1 MALSR
6 SRRGERGIDYWP
18 GFVDALSTFLL
29 AIIFMLSVFM
39 LAQYFLSREIVG
51 KDDAMARLN
60 RQIAELSDLLQLERG
75 QRQGLQ
81 DNLAAISATLGTTEQ
96 ERRRLQGQA
105 EEARSQAGSATN
117 RALALEGEAAAQR
130 RAAEAALAQVE
141 LLNQQIAALRRQFAA
156 LENALAAS
164 EARDRDSQTRISDL
178 GRRLNLALAQ
188 RVQELS
194 RYRSEFFGR
203 LREILAERP
212 DVRVVGDRFVFG
224 SEVFFASS
232 QAVLE
237 PGGRAELDKLAD
249 ALTQVARDIPQDIP
263 WVLRIDGHT
272 DARPIGGGRF
282 ASNWDLSAARAIAVV
297 QYLIGKGIPPQ
308 RLMAAGFGEFQPI
321 EPGDSPEALAR
332 NRRIEVRLTDR

>member
-6 SRRGERGIDYWP
+6 SRRNERHVDYWP

-39 LAQYFLSREIVG
+39 LAQYFLSRDIAS
-51 KDDAMARLN
+51 KDNVMSRLN
-60 RQIAELSDLLQLERG
+60 QQIAELSDLLQLERG

-81 DNLAAISATLGTTEQ
+81 ENLSAISATLGSTEQ
-96 ERRRLQGQA
+96 ERRRLQGLADQA
-105 EEARSQAGSATN
+105 QGEAGSASE
-117 RALALEGEAAAQR
+117 RARSLEGQVTTQRQAAQ
-130 RAAEAALAQVE
+130 AALAQVE
-141 LLNQQIAALRRQFAA
+141 LLNEQIAALRRQ
-156 LENALAAS
+156 LAAVESALQTS
-164 EARDRDSQTRISDL
+164 EARDRDSQSRISDL

-203 LREILAERP
+203 LREILADRP
-212 DVRVVGDRFVFG
+212 DIRVVGDRFVFS

-232 QAVLE
+232 QATLE
-237 PGGRAELDKLAD
+237 PGGRAELDKLAEV
-249 ALTQVARDIPQDIP
+249 LMQVAREIPQDLP
-263 WVLRIDGHT
+263 WVLRVDGHT
-272 DARPIGGGRF
+272 DARPITGGRF

-297 QYLIGKGIPPQ
+297 QYLISKGIPPQ
-308 RLMAAGFGEFQPI
+308 RLVAAGFGEFQPI

-332 NRRIEVRLTDR
+332 NRRIELRLTDR

>member
-96 ERRRLQGQA
+96 ERRRLQSQA
-105 EEARSQAGSATN
+105 EEAQSQAGSATN
-117 RALALEGEAAAQR
+117 RALALEGEATAQR

-272 DARPIGGGRF
+272 DARPISGGRF